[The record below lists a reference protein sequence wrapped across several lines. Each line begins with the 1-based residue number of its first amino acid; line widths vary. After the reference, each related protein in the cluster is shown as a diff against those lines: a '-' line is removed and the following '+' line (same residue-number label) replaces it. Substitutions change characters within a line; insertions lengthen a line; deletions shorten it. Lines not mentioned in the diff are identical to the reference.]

1 MRISYNKL
9 FKLLIDKNMKKK
21 ELREKAGISA
31 STIVKMGH
39 NEPVSV
45 EVLGK
50 ICLALGCS
58 AGEVVEFFPDEEN
71 RD

>member
-58 AGEVVEFFPDEEN
+58 AGEVVEFFYD
-71 RD
+71 